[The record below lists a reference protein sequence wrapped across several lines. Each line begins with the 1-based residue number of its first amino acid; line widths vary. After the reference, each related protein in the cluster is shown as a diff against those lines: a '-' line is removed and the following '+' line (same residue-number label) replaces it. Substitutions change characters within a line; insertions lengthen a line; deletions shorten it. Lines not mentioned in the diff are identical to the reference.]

1 MAKQSHILSSYYSLG
16 SLPCTSYTLTRAN
29 FHQLPLTDK
38 KIQGRE
44 VESPVQSHSHVDEN
58 EGQM

>member
-44 VESPVQSHSHVDEN
+44 VESPVQSHSPC
-58 EGQM
+58 G

>member
-1 MAKQSHILSSYYSLG
+1 MAKQSRSLSSYYSLR
-16 SLPCTSYTLTRAN
+16 SLPCTSYILTRAN

-44 VESPVQSHSHVDEN
+44 VELPVQSHSPC
-58 EGQM
+58 G